1 LGSAST
7 VVIEDV
13 DVSDTLTER
22 LQTLFA
28 SPQYRPPVL
37 PTVAVQILELSQR
50 PGVTFDEVVS
60 VLEKDPLLAA
70 RVLSVSS
77 SALYAG
83 MTQVTSLR
91 QASVRLG
98 LKTLR
103 DLVLE
108 AAMNLRVFR
117 VPGYEEPM
125 ERLRRHSSVTAQIAR
140 VVCKRSSVDA
150 EHAFICGLLH
160 DVGFAAG
167 ILALVENQKAGDR
180 LAYEDMAP
188 AVAAYHEE
196 ATAWVGKLW
205 KLHPPILDV
214 ISRHH
219 RLGPSAPPLVPV
231 LIVAEQLA
239 YELDAGIAPIAWP
252 EGAQRDVPP
261 PPPPGSADAN
271 PPEVLAEARKLLRID
286 DPTLEDLRAEALEV
300 YLKMPDVKPPPKGG
314 PAPAAGA
321 PKKR

>member
-1 LGSAST
+1 VAPGASFVT
-7 VVIEDV
+7 IDDLDV
-13 DVSDTLTER
+13 DVEDGLTDR
-22 LQTLFA
+22 LQRLFA

-37 PTVAVQILELSQR
+37 PTVAIQIMELAQR
-50 PGVTFDEVVS
+50 PGITFDEVVG

-83 MTQVTSLR
+83 MSQVVSLK

-125 ERLRRHSSVTAQIAR
+125 ERLRRHSAVTAQIAR
-140 VVCKRSSVDA
+140 VVCKRTAVDA

-160 DVGFAAG
+160 DVGYAAG
-167 ILALVENQKAGDR
+167 ILGLVENQKPGDR

-188 AVAAYHEE
+188 AVAACHEE
-196 ATAWVGKLW
+196 ASGLVGKLW
-205 KLHPPILDV
+205 KLHAPILDV
-214 ISRHH
+214 VASHH
-219 RLGPSAPPLVPV
+219 RLSPRSPPLVPV
-231 LIVAEQLA
+231 LVVAEQLA
-239 YELDAGIAPIAWP
+239 YELDAGIAPVVWP
-252 EGAQRDVPP
+252 EGGDPEAPP
-261 PPPPGSADAN
+261 LPPRGALDAN
-271 PPEVLAEARKLLRID
+271 DPDTLARARELLRLD
-286 DPTLEDLRAEALEV
+286 DAALEALRAESLEV
-300 YLKMPDVKPPPKGG
+300 FLKMPDAKAPPK
-314 PAPAAGA
+314 PAAPA
-321 PKKR
+321 RR

>member
-1 LGSAST
+1 VGQT
-7 VVIEDV
+7 VTIEEV
-13 DVSDTLTER
+13 DVQDTLTER
-22 LQTLFA
+22 LQGLFA

-37 PTVAVQILELSQR
+37 PTVAIQIMELAQR
-50 PGVTFDEVVS
+50 PSVTFEEVVG

-83 MTQVTSLR
+83 MTQVVSLK
-91 QASVRLG
+91 QAAVRLG

-125 ERLRRHSSVTAQIAR
+125 ERLRRHSAVTAQLAR
-140 VVCKRSSVDA
+140 VVCKRTAVDG
-150 EHAFICGLLH
+150 EHAFLCGLLH

-167 ILALVENQKAGDR
+167 MLALVENQKPGDR

-196 ATAWVGKLW
+196 ATGLVGKLW
-205 KLHPPILDV
+205 KLHAPILDV
-214 ISRHH
+214 VSSHH
-219 RLGPSAPPLVPV
+219 HLSPRSPPLVPV
-231 LIVAEQLA
+231 LILAEQLA
-239 YELDAGIAPIAWP
+239 FELDAGIAPVAWP
-252 EGAQRDVPP
+252 EGASQDTPPVPP
-261 PPPPGSADAN
+261 RNALDVNA
-271 PPEVLAEARKLLRID
+271 PELVAKARE
-286 DPTLEDLRAEALEV
+286 TLKVDESGMDVLRAEALEV
-300 YLKMPDVKPPPKGG
+300 FLKLPDAKAPPKPP
-314 PAPAAGA
+314 AA
-321 PKKR
+321 KRR